1 LGRYK
6 SLFLNAWFL
15 EMRLLVS
22 VFFFTMIKSSFFVFV
37 FFIFGCV
44 MFSHSGAV
52 SFSVLAI
59 NLVTVAVIF
68 FMFFVFG
75 QAKQLY
81 LACNED

>member
-1 LGRYK
+1 
-6 SLFLNAWFL
+6 
-15 EMRLLVS
+15 
-22 VFFFTMIKSSFFVFV
+22 
-37 FFIFGCV
+37 